1 MNKFNHQQAGKIYK
15 PAFKS
20 SKIDLSVYEL
30 AHDPNFEKTIF
41 EVKYKFSKN

>member
-1 MNKFNHQQAGKIYK
+1 MTTLNHQQVGKIYK
-15 PAFKS
+15 PVFKPT
-20 SKIDLSVYEL
+20 KIDLSVYEL